1 MFRQMRRWKQQLTD
15 AQTKEI
21 LKNTRRGVLSVIGD
35 DDYPYGI
42 PINYYYDEDDNAIYF
57 HSAKEGHKIDAI
69 IRSNKVA
76 FTIMNNEWLDEEDG
90 WSCHVESVVVFGKAS
105 FVTDKEILVDRATK
119 FARKYFPTEEDVKNE
134 MNPDSMSRMAFIKID
149 IEHMSGKSVHEK

>member
-1 MFRQMRRWKQQLTD
+1 MFRQMRRWKQQLTV

-21 LKNTRRGVLSVIGD
+21 LRITKRGVLSVLGD
-35 DDYPYGI
+35 DNYPYGI

-90 WSCHVESVVVFGKAS
+90 WSYHVESVVVFGKAS
-105 FVTDKEILVDRATK
+105 FVEDEEVLVNRATK

>member
-21 LKNTRRGVLSVIGD
+21 LKKTRRGVLSVIGD

-90 WSCHVESVVVFGKAS
+90 WSYHA
-105 FVTDKEILVDRATK
+105 L
-119 FARKYFPTEEDVKNE
+119 
-134 MNPDSMSRMAFIKID
+134 
-149 IEHMSGKSVHEK
+149 

>member
-1 MFRQMRRWKQQLTD
+1 MFRKMRRWKQQLTD

-69 IRSNKVA
+69 IRSNKVS
-76 FTIMNNEWLDEEDG
+76 FTIMNNECLDEEDG
-90 WSCHVESVVVFGKAS
+90 WSFHVESVVVFGKAF
-105 FVTDKEILVDRATK
+105 FVEDEDVLVDRAAK
-119 FARKYFPTEEDVKNE
+119 FARKYFPTEDDVKKE
-134 MNPDSMSRMAFIKID
+134 MNPGSMSRMAFIKID